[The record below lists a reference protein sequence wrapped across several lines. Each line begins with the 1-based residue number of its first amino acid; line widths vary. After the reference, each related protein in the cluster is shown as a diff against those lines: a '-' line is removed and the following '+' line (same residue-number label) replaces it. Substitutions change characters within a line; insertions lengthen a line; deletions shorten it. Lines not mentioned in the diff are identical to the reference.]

1 MNKKKSTQFCL
12 LFSVCILLAFISM
25 LSCLPPD
32 TTYSPFCERMEII
45 GIVKTL
51 DFSPDDGN
59 WIVNWPGPPR
69 RAWTAADVEYFTP
82 TIELA
87 YKLNFDLVLQVDVIE
102 DRGWPFENIRLGR
115 FYAEFEA
122 GKVLPSVIRANNDS
136 LEQSRGLP
144 PRTFGKF
151 WLVVTKAGKLRG
163 NSEKEDNGHAN
174 VFLWIPDEEIY
185 WDEANCTSYTTAR
198 SGSRREIERY

>member
-1 MNKKKSTQFCL
+1 
-12 LFSVCILLAFISM
+12 
-25 LSCLPPD
+25 
-32 TTYSPFCERMEII
+32 MEII

-59 WIVNWPGPPR
+59 WNVNWPGPPR
-69 RAWTAADVEYFTP
+69 RPWTAADVEYFTP

-87 YKLNFDLVLQVDVIE
+87 YTVDFDLVLQVDVVE
-102 DRGWPFENIRLGR
+102 DRNWGGNIQLGR

-122 GKVLPSVIRANNDS
+122 GNVLPSVIRANNDS
-136 LEQSRGLP
+136 VEQSRGLP

-174 VFLWIPDEEIY
+174 VFLHIPDEEIS

-198 SGSRREIERY
+198 SSSRREIERY